1 MTTPAEVRAPM
12 LAVLPGTPQSVSAAR
27 QIARELLGENHP
39 AIETTML
46 LISELVTNAVLH
58 SRSGSPGGR
67 LTLVLCIGPAGILIQ
82 VSDGGGPS
90 EPRVSTVPADGAENG
105 YGLVLVD
112 ALADRWGS
120 ICSPEGRVTWCRIS
134 WSEATAPCR
143 TS

>member
-1 MTTPAEVRAPM
+1 M

-27 QIARELLGENHP
+27 QIARELLGEEHP

-46 LISELVTNAVLH
+46 LISELVTNALLH
-58 SRSGSPGGR
+58 SRSGEPGGR
-67 LTLVLCIGPAGILIQ
+67 VTVVLCTGPAGILIQ

-90 EPRVSTVPADGAENG
+90 EPRVSTVPADGAEHG

-134 WSEATAPCR
+134 GTESAAPYPAN
-143 TS
+143 